1 MAGRQ
6 HGSGEKAHAQAQRRG
21 RRRRSF
27 FLLLSGRQAGT
38 LEKPWLVLLTPE
50 QEISR
55 EGKSKG
61 AQGCLVKM
69 QFRKGKAAPFL
80 SQQLAPPRSGAPLL
94 IPSSPG

>member
-27 FLLLSGRQAGT
+27 FLLSGRQAGT
-38 LEKPWLVLLTPE
+38 LEKSGLVLLTPE

>member
-55 EGKSKG
+55 DGKEERCSRMSREDAVQKRPH
-61 AQGCLVKM
+61 L
-69 QFRKGKAAPFL
+69 F
-80 SQQLAPPRSGAPLL
+80 SRSR
-94 IPSSPG
+94 

>member
-38 LEKPWLVLLTPE
+38 LEKPGLVLLTPE

-69 QFRKGKAAPFL
+69 QFRKGRTFSLAAA
-80 SQQLAPPRSGAPLL
+80 STT
-94 IPSSPG
+94 